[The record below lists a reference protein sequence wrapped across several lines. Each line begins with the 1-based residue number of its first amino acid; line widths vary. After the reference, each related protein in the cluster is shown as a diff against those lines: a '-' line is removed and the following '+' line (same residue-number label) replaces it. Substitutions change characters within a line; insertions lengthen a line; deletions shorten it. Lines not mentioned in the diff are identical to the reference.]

1 MSWLSILKRHEA
13 AMNANNA
20 TDPYASPP
28 ATPVRPTPPELNRKR
43 KIRVKM
49 IVDSQGRTE
58 FKKFYECSDTDG
70 AELDDLAEVARLAK
84 IVRLAAEPSPAAEPA
99 PAAGADDA

>member
-43 KIRVKM
+43 KIRTKVK
-49 IVDSQGRTE
+49 VDSKGRYE
-58 FKKFYECSDTDG
+58 ILKFYDSSDTDG
-70 AELDDLAEVARLAK
+70 AELDGLAEFAL
-84 IVRLAAEPSPAAEPA
+84 LAAAPAAAVPPATAPA